1 MTRTLKQLL
10 NNAHV
15 DDVAEYIY
23 NNLTIAEIDLLEI
36 SIKKVKCNFTN
47 NENKSNIEL
56 GYNNNNYMSSILHK
70 QLALKFIKE
79 EVNDWNDLGYNV
91 TFFPNEDK
99 RTVGVM
105 LDDRHGGSQYFE
117 SAKANINDRYDEDF
131 GKAVAIAK
139 AGYNEHY
146 KEVLKKSHLG
156 FLLD

>member
-23 NNLTIAEIDLLEI
+23 NNLTLAEIDLLER
-36 SIKKVKCNFTN
+36 SVKKVKCNFIN

-56 GYNNNNYMSSILHK
+56 GYNDNNHMSSILHK
-70 QLALKFIKE
+70 QSALKFIKE
-79 EVNDWNDLGYNV
+79 EVMDWNDLGYNV
-91 TFFPNEDK
+91 TFFPNKNE

-105 LDDRHGGSQYFE
+105 LDARDGSNQYFE
-117 SAKANINDRYDEDF
+117 CAKAHTDDRYDEDF

-139 AGYNEHY
+139 VGYNGHY
-146 KEVLKKSHLG
+146 KEALKKSHLG